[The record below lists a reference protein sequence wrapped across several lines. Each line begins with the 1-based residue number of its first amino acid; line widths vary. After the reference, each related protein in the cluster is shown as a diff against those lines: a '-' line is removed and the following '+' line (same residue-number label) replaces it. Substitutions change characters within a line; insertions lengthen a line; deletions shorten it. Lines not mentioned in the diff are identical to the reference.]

1 MIVSH
6 HTAVSCA
13 RCSLDIPSIFSITV
27 RHGVSFVM
35 GFPHNGQH
43 WFCLSHM
50 YIKDFLPFGV
60 SENSITPSSVATA
73 YTRFSVPAA
82 SVAGAFCLSVLRT
95 IRFQISFRIDIALF
109 FGNNRRQRKP
119 FARQS
124 AIHRTCKSSV
134 GGCWRATFTPAVRP
148 ASGCSSCAGSR

>member
-73 YTRFSVPAA
+73 YTRFPVSEN
-82 SVAGAFCLSVLRT
+82 SVAAAFRLSGFRAM
-95 IRFQISFRIDIALF
+95 RFQILLRIDTVSYI
-109 FGNNRRQRKP
+109 GNNRRQRKP